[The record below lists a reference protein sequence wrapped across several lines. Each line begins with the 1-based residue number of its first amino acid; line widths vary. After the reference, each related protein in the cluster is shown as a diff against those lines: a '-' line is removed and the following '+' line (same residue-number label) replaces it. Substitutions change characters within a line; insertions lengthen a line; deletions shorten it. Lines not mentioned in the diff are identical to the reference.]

1 MNKQAIIAVLATL
14 FFAICMP
21 NSTMAKKIMYKHHQY
36 KGDFWIN
43 NERISSI
50 IWR

>member
-21 NSTMAKKIMYKHHQY
+21 NSTMAKKFMYKHHQY

-43 NERISSI
+43 MEE
-50 IWR
+50 